1 MKSRGFSLKAV
12 LLSLALLLP
21 LVASCEVGL
30 GPAVDTA
37 APTLDIL
44 YPSASAIVQD
54 TFTIGGSCKDD
65 IGVAGITL
73 VVKNTSTGS
82 SKTVAATVDSVKG
95 TWSCVLNE
103 HNASKYPLTNGWELA
118 DGTYEI
124 SVTAMDASGH
134 SSGTS
139 SRTIDIDNTAPV
151 FIISSPG
158 VTKSRVETNGQTP
171 SAYGTVFTVSGTI
184 VDNHEIAEMNVK
196 FFDET
201 GREIPT
207 AKFSESSIPTAGGTE
222 VTIASYVVDDT
233 SNEYYKLYGPFGEIA
248 KNFFCE
254 IELKDSALKYST
266 STPTKEGNK
275 TKDVYLYD
283 DVYTRFLST
292 KSSKYGFSASNFMS
306 VLNGTYS
313 GNGINVASVKNEI
326 KSCVTD
332 TSVLAN
338 TLAFSLNPNADPT
351 YIVNGF
357 DLKHSGDI
365 IDVSKDAEGNSK
377 IQQAG
382 NNNTINISL
391 SAGLDGTLISPASVH
406 TWIYKFNTQAYR
418 VSQITPIINKV
429 RTKAKELHAKYW
441 DVNKKISSANS
452 ALFIQDMQNEI
463 PGLIN
468 IYDNTG
474 SKASSSAQVTVSC
487 NLPKTIASNNY
498 YIILVTGYDVDGTEI
513 AQSDYFGFIGM
524 STGERPTIAVTTPN
538 KNLDYRA
545 SSGSI
550 IFEGKATKG
559 DADLNRV
566 TASIK
571 VVDEDTGAELGTMT
585 GNAVLDSTGDTR
597 NWKLNLTDCNN
608 YSSLSCDGGS
618 GKNYLY
624 TATFTAEDTSNNTNE
639 TSISVH
645 VDATK
650 PVVTISSVTP
660 TVKGLEFDGSANT
673 YVNGKIAFT
682 ANVEEINLKNVKYE
696 VYVNGDAVAVKSKDL
711 GKVYSINKSDTQI
724 DTTNLRSGS
733 DGETIEIKVI
743 AEDNVGNIGFTTS
756 TIYNGNKAYVIKQ
769 DSDTPIF
776 KPSNFSIIPS
786 VSGINSTT
794 NAFRPSGQISAQVT
808 DDDGIDSI
816 LAEYSKNN
824 GTSWENLA
832 EWGSIAPTND
842 INGST
847 SYIVKYTIPDTMEEG
862 QYLIRFTVKDTEGNA
877 KGTFVDKTYI
887 GVYSKAPTIALAAEK
902 EYYKTG
908 DKVSVNGTVTS
919 KTASTLSGGSNT
931 PELKF
936 TGVNY
941 GTDVPFTD
949 TVTAAAA
956 TGRHT
961 SEYVVTDI
969 YGQTGQ
975 ATLTYTVDNT
985 LPEVSITSITPNVK
999 GFDATGKVYVNGE
1012 ISIAGKSNDNY
1023 ELAKLSY
1030 NVYEGTDSTGA
1041 LKSSGTITGALRES
1055 TAAAGSFA
1063 VNSDLNN
1070 WTIKIDT
1077 AAITGDIFVELE
1089 AEDVAGNKK
1098 TYSST
1103 QYNLEK
1109 NGVTGALS
1117 VNQETDRPVIKP
1129 NNFDTEKTH
1138 TAKGTSGAN
1147 GDSINGIGYS
1157 WESGEPVD
1165 NGNLFGT
1172 TSNNTISGL
1181 VTDDDGVAKVT
1192 VAYKMIYPT
1201 AAVSYSQEKT
1211 VASGSS
1217 TTASFSYELP
1227 AAEGIYEILIT
1238 AFDTEGNLTYSN
1250 TSYSQTR
1257 NAYNVGVVSGS
1268 PKIAVSTSS
1277 GSYFQHLADVNIFGT
1292 VSSGVDFTVTA
1303 TDDRAATPTP
1313 LAPLSI
1319 SASGKTKNFT
1329 HPLVTADAVSSGTEV
1344 KVTYSAKDIF
1354 GQTSTAEY
1362 TYTIDSEK
1370 PVVTTDNAK
1379 HDYAFKVRKDGADTV
1394 HDGNTRWY
1402 SATDLVLTGFYT
1414 DTVAGVKKVDYK
1426 LEFEET
1432 PAEGETPA
1440 VLTPSATGSLTTTTD
1455 GNGIYKFSSQVS
1467 KFKNGVN
1474 YITFT
1479 AEDNSKGSDQKGNRS
1494 TDNRIKIQVDTDS
1507 PLFAGSFVSTDNG
1520 VTSSK
1525 ASGTVTVNGKQK
1537 VILYGTITDPDS
1549 GVGSIEFTLN
1559 GQVVAPNSLL
1569 YTTSADTLTD
1579 WEKAKGAT
1587 YVSYSTV
1594 TNKTAITGWKAE
1606 FSNTKIVEGSLKAVV
1621 TDVAGS
1627 SAPNNILSFLKDD
1640 IAPAPTITTA
1650 SADVNGIND
1659 ISGTVDE
1666 ANSPASIQLFYA
1678 ISKWGTGNSATFST
1692 INDASVAGLT
1702 SRGWTEIPLDSDPEK
1717 TPVLGGYT
1725 QANKI
1730 YNWSFKNFN
1739 FNTAGGEKSAA
1750 KATGA
1755 SLGKSTLY
1763 ILPVVRDAA
1772 GNCNAFT
1779 IGDPDVSGNVKYTW
1793 DLSKAIPFTVDMNKD
1808 RPTIQVTNITD
1819 LNEDV
1824 ADADPDYVLMYG
1836 TNAQISGSIKDDDST
1851 ATNVVSLLIAAEKK
1865 ITAVDKTTK
1874 TVTFDDGKTAVY
1886 SDNNGTIT
1894 WSGIDNYGTTTLKKA
1909 SGDWTFTPSDFADGT
1924 KTVYFYAEDNAGAK
1938 FYTNNTSTLLQP
1950 YFQYKSSDAENNSSA
1965 LSYVSDKTSPSVS
1978 DVLVS
1983 TYDSKGTKT
1992 TADKSPST
2000 SLVVGGKKNQ
2010 KIELVVKAE
2019 DSSGVSGIAVSAK
2032 CGEAVV
2038 GKYKYGTV
2046 SAMDYPDADYT
2057 KLTATN
2063 VTVTGFETKLS
2074 IPVIDLSDAKF
2085 EDLAGTINVVVDIW
2099 DGCGLKGNGTYAFT
2113 LDNKKPTV
2121 SITSPANN
2129 AEKTGSID
2137 IVGTSYDNGSA
2148 DMDYT
2153 KIFIPMKTQVS
2164 LTDDQV
2170 AALTNF
2176 EDKTYTPAEL
2186 AALKSGGLLTNIA
2199 DGDEKIWTF
2208 KFAEDKDKFYKFSTY
2223 DTSDFSAEVNGL
2235 WKIPVYVVAADKL
2248 GNITVV
2254 RDFVINHNPDGDK
2267 PKIDFTYPT
2276 TENYEKK
2283 NDVELVDTDYKLTA
2297 KGYVT
2302 LGGTIRLTGS
2312 AEIPS
2317 GTTTLSKVYVQVAD
2331 ANGKFNA
2338 DDKTKAT
2345 GTYAFENVKDAD
2357 GAGILN
2363 GFATTADKDA
2373 WWGIE
2378 AKSTSSS
2385 WYLNINANGKMNP
2398 SEAGQVNKIIVRAC
2412 GVNAEG
2418 KVGAWSNPINIR
2430 IDNSAPTAEFT
2441 LVQYSDIADGFAG
2454 SVNATALSG
2463 KTPSGTDECKDGK
2476 YLKGQWFIQADITD
2490 ENNINESSIK
2500 VTGSST
2506 TLYKKAITPS
2516 GRNGFRVWIP
2526 IKKDLA
2532 AGKTSVTY
2540 TIEAEDT
2547 GDSTPH
2553 SFKQSFEF
2561 YIDNT
2566 APEIKTLK
2574 GNGDDITTNTKV
2586 VEKSY
2591 TYTIEGDIIEA
2602 GSGLETVLFFFSRG
2616 DKVNGASIANKVFL
2630 DPMTYNTSTDDAKV
2644 PLTELNTRTEDDANV
2659 YGKTAT
2665 GVQTEKNS
2673 FTVTSGVNPSTDT
2686 HIRVGGLIYIGGK
2699 YRRIESISGNTV
2711 TFNSNTDGNATSVT
2725 FIYGQVVDNAA
2736 SETVATKT
2744 GHSFTFDRSS
2754 DDGDE
2759 MPENLHKAKPNYDW
2773 TASIHSINLP
2783 DGPATLTILAIDAA
2797 GNISAITKDIYVSNS
2812 APRIA
2817 KVYLGTNIDRS
2828 TKYDDDEFVEY
2839 SWYDE
2844 EGAVDTKTL
2853 ATRSSPNGLFT
2864 IKNGLAVVPEVIGG
2878 NGTLKMAFK
2887 KGAASSDPVTKAAS
2901 TLAKLFD
2908 QAASTVIGLARAAVS
2923 SDYEQPAFVLTNN
2936 DLNGGTA
2943 PTAAGDGVNKAMSF
2957 TFWDETDETVQGTN
2971 SQCAVLYVTDFT
2983 LDLVD
2988 GNAPTVDVRPFFWKS
3003 KKLNSIYQT
3012 PGKEGKEVNGH
3023 IELEDDLPAGLKTK
3037 YGADPKVSG
3046 KIVFRGVSYDDVCL
3060 SGIFVKYSNMSFAN
3074 SAAGETGDPAE
3085 YACAARYNSTTREW
3099 TLAAATMATDG
3110 WEFKILNSVDDNDDI
3125 FAVSDAYYGQ
3135 TGHKVA
3141 WELSIDTE
3149 KVDCNLNQSLSVVA
3163 LDMSKNKTSTTSALT
3178 DSTDGKYNRPSYQ
3191 MDIVPYV
3198 TGVTTK
3204 LSSLKTKTPSVYSRT
3219 ALGHYGVGDTET
3231 LDLTGFNLGAAA
3243 TVADEKGNTATV
3255 SNGKVAV
3262 GSLVSGK
3269 WTVKVNNIESLN
3281 NANSNDANGMTVT
3294 KSSGASTVVKPL
3306 KEADTDDLEYYYNSQ
3321 SNGDN
3326 NLLLTD
3332 DLVVDVWHI
3341 TERAAM
3347 PEKSTILEPTMK
3359 INQVNDKVGFAFVN
3373 GSDFFSMGDDTLSY
3387 RLYQKNYADYRY
3399 VSFTYDDLG
3408 RSFGTAAGLDT
3419 EPSYPLAGRFT
3430 LFSSLWKD
3438 NISTTNKDANYNGNG
3453 GLRIDSMGV
3462 PTGIVAQG
3470 VMVNSGYPDVYRFRS
3485 PSIATAVH
3493 GSNTSVY
3500 LAYVD
3505 VIQGQIRLRC
3515 GETAPSNKGEFGDFT
3530 DNYGYSNRGNGLEEV
3545 RLSNWGGNDAKRAYE
3560 VKNDKFSLIAGK
3572 DYQHVL
3578 SGTSGQANATYY
3590 DTNYSAGEYVSIAV
3604 IPGTTYAT
3612 DKLVAV
3618 WYDGVDC
3625 YYSYVVNPGAGKDLG
3640 DGSSATPQT
3649 GSWRTPI
3656 KIFSEGGEH
3665 CQIAVDALGGIHI
3678 AGYVDGA
3685 VKYAYLSQYNAS
3697 FDMNNVVTV
3706 DNYDTV
3712 GQGLSIE
3719 TYVKTISVGGSN
3731 VERAVPVISYY
3742 MGAKQGRAKIAYL
3755 ADPEEGADFSY
3766 TADGTNSDTEFT
3778 GAWEVKLVPNFGG
3791 VLNDRIS
3798 VGLWKYIATNGT
3810 NLKGHLKSSITTAT
3824 GSSTSSQGT
3833 VYGNGTSNPIIGYA
3847 TRSGPTY
3854 SIETAQMK

>member
-30 GPAVDTA
+30 GSAVDTV

-44 YPSASAIVQD
+44 YPPASAIVQD

-65 IGVAGITL
+65 IGVALITL

-82 SKTVAATVDSVKG
+82 SKTVAAKVDPIKG

-103 HNASKYPLTNGWELA
+103 YNASKYPLTNGWELA

-158 VTKSRVETNGQTP
+158 VTKSRVETNGQAP

-184 VDNHEIAEMNVK
+184 VDNHEIAEMNIK

-233 SNEYYKLYGPFGEIA
+233 SNEYYKLYGPFGVIA

-254 IELKDSALKYST
+254 IELKDSAVKYST
-266 STPTKEGNK
+266 STPTKAGNK
-275 TKDVYLYD
+275 TTDVYLYD

-292 KSSKYGFSASNFMS
+292 KSSKYGLSASNFMS

-313 GNGINVASVKNEI
+313 GNEINVASVKNEI
-326 KSCVTD
+326 RSCVTN

-406 TWIYKFNTQAYR
+406 TWIYKFNTQAYK
-418 VSQITPIINKV
+418 VSDITPIINKV

-441 DVNKKISSANS
+441 DDNKKISPANS
-452 ALFIQDMQNEI
+452 ALFIQDMQTEI

-524 STGERPTIAVTTPN
+524 STGERPTIAVTTPS
-538 KNLDYRA
+538 KNLDYCA

-550 IFEGKATKG
+550 IFKGKASKG
-559 DADLNRV
+559 DADLNKV
-566 TASIK
+566 KASIK

-585 GNAVLDSTGDTR
+585 GNAVLDPTGDTR
-597 NWKLNLTDCNN
+597 NWTLNLTDCNN
-608 YSSLSCDGGS
+608 YSSLSCAGGS

-624 TATFTAEDTSNNTNE
+624 TATFTVEDTSNNTNE

-650 PVVTISSVTP
+650 PIVTISSVTP

-696 VYVNGDAVAVKSKDL
+696 VYVNGDAVPVMSKDL

-724 DTTNLRSGS
+724 DTTNLRAGS
-733 DGETIEIKVI
+733 DGETIVIKVI
-743 AEDNVGNIGFTTS
+743 AEDNVGNTGFTTS

-776 KPSNFSIIPS
+776 KPSNFSIIPN

-794 NAFRPSGQISAQVT
+794 NAFRPNGQISAQVT

-824 GTSWENLA
+824 GTSWANLA

-847 SYIVKYTIPDTMEEG
+847 SYIAKYTIPDTMEEG
-862 QYLIRFTVKDTEGNA
+862 QYLIKFTVKDIEGNA
-877 KGTFVDKTYI
+877 KGTFVDQTYI

-941 GTDVPFTD
+941 GTDIPFTD

-961 SEYVVTDI
+961 LEYVVTDI

-999 GFDATGKVYVNGE
+999 GFDATGKVYVNGK
-1012 ISIAGKSNDNY
+1012 ISIAGKSSDNY

-1030 NVYEGTDSTGA
+1030 KVYEGTDSTGT

-1055 TAAAGSFA
+1055 TSAAGSFA

-1077 AAITGDIFVELE
+1077 AAITKDIFVELE

-1201 AAVSYSQEKT
+1201 PDASYSPEKT

-1227 AAEGIYEILIT
+1227 QAEGIYEIRIT
-1238 AFDTEGNLTYSN
+1238 AFDTEGNQTYSE

-1268 PKIAVSTSS
+1268 PKIAVTTSS

-1303 TDDRAATPTP
+1303 TDNRAATPTP

-1319 SASGKTKNFT
+1319 SGSGKTKNFT
-1329 HPLVTADAVSSGTEV
+1329 HPLVTADAVASGTEI

-1370 PVVTTDNAK
+1370 PVITTDNAK

-1394 HDGNTRWY
+1394 HDGNTSWY

-1426 LEFEET
+1426 LEFE
-1432 PAEGETPA
+1432 ETPA

-1479 AEDNSKGSDQKGNRS
+1479 AEDNSKDSDQNGNRS
-1494 TDNRIKIQVDTDS
+1494 TDNRIRIQVDTDS
-1507 PLFAGSFVSTDNG
+1507 PIFAGNFVSTDNG

-1537 VILYGTITDPDS
+1537 VILYGTITDPAS

-1559 GQVVAPNSLL
+1559 GKIVAPSSLL

-1579 WEKAKGAT
+1579 WEKAKGAA

-1606 FSNTKIVEGSLKAVV
+1606 FSNTVIVDGSLKAVV

-1640 IAPAPTITTA
+1640 IAPVPTITTA
-1650 SADVNGIND
+1650 SADINGIND

-1678 ISKWGTGNSATFST
+1678 TSKWGTGNSATFST
-1692 INDASVAGLT
+1692 INDASVAELT
-1702 SRGWTEIPLDSDPEK
+1702 RRGWTEIPLDSDPEK

-1739 FNTAGGEKSAA
+1739 FNTAGGENSAA

-1779 IGDPDVSGNVKYTW
+1779 IGDPDASGNVKYTW
-1793 DLSKAIPFTVDMNKD
+1793 DLSKAITFTVDMNKD
-1808 RPTIQVTNITD
+1808 RPTLQVTNITD

-1824 ADADPDYVLMYG
+1824 ADADPNYVLMYG

-1865 ITAVDKTTK
+1865 ITAVDTTTK
-1874 TVTFDDGKTAVY
+1874 TVTFGDGKTAVY
-1886 SDNNGTIT
+1886 SENNGTIT
-1894 WSGIDNYGTTTLKKA
+1894 WSGTDNYGTTTLKKA

-1924 KTVYFYAEDNAGAK
+1924 KTVYFYVEDNAGAK
-1938 FYTNNTSTLLQP
+1938 FYTNNASTLLQP

-1983 TYDSKGTKT
+1983 TFDSTGTKT

-2010 KIELVVKAE
+2010 KIEFVVKAE
-2019 DSSGVSGIAVSAK
+2019 DSSGIRGIAVSAK
-2032 CGEAVV
+2032 CGETVV

-2046 SAMDYPDADYT
+2046 SATDYPDADYT

-2063 VTVTGFETKLS
+2063 VTVTGSETKLS
-2074 IPVIDLSDAKF
+2074 IPAIDLSDAKF

-2164 LTDDQV
+2164 LTDDQI

-2186 AALKSGGLLTNIA
+2186 AALKSGGLLTNIS

-2223 DTSDFSAEVNGL
+2223 DTSDFSTEVNGL
-2235 WKIPVYVVAADKL
+2235 WKIPVYVVAADNL

-2254 RDFVINHNPDGDK
+2254 RDFAINHNPDGDK

-2283 NDVELVDTDYKLTA
+2283 NDVELVDPDYKLTA

-2331 ANGKFNA
+2331 ANGKFDDA
-2338 DDKTKAT
+2338 DKTKAT

-2357 GAGILN
+2357 DAGILN
-2363 GFATTADKDA
+2363 GFATTADKNA

-2441 LVQYSDIADGFAG
+2441 LVQYSDIADGFAA
-2454 SVNATALSG
+2454 SVTATALSG
-2463 KTPSGTDECKDGK
+2463 KTPAGTDECKDGK

-2574 GNGDDITTNTKV
+2574 GNGDEITTNTKV

-2616 DKVNGASIANKVFL
+2616 DKVNGATIANKVFL

-2644 PLTELNTRTEDDANV
+2644 PLTELETRKEDGATV
-2659 YGKTAT
+2659 YGKTVT
-2665 GVQTEKNS
+2665 GNQTEKNS
-2673 FTVTSGVNPSTDT
+2673 FNVTSGVNPSSDT

-2797 GNISAITKDIYVSNS
+2797 GNISATTKDIYVSNS

-2828 TKYDDDEFVEY
+2828 TKFDDDEFVEY

-2878 NGTLKMAFK
+2878 NGTLKMSFK
-2887 KGAASSDPVTKAAS
+2887 KDAASSDPVTKAAS

-2936 DLNGGTA
+2936 DLNGGSA

-3023 IELEDDLPAGLKTK
+3023 IELEDDLPDGLKSK

-3046 KIVFRGVSYDDVCL
+3046 KVVFRGVSYDDVCL
-3060 SGIFVKYSNMSFAN
+3060 SGIFVKFSNMSFAN
-3074 SAAGETGDPAE
+3074 SAAGETGDPAG

-3149 KVDCNLNQSLSVVA
+3149 KVDCNSNQSLSVVA

-3231 LDLTGFNLGAAA
+3231 LDLTGFNLGATA

-3262 GSLVSGK
+3262 GNLVSGK

-3306 KEADTDDLEYYYNSQ
+3306 KEAGADDLEYYYNSQ

-3341 TERAAM
+3341 TPRAAM

-3373 GSDFFSMGDDTLSY
+3373 GSDYFSMGDDTLSY

-3399 VSFTYDDLG
+3399 VSFTYDDMG

-3430 LFSSLWKD
+3430 LFSSLWKN
-3438 NISTTNKDANYNGNG
+3438 NISTDNKDANYNGKG

-3470 VMVNSGYPDVYRFRS
+3470 EMVNSGYPDVYRFRS
-3485 PSIATAVH
+3485 PSITTAVH

-3515 GETAPSNKGEFGDFT
+3515 GETAPSSKSEFGDFT
-3530 DNYGYSNRGNGLEEV
+3530 DNYGYSNRGNGLQEV
-3545 RLSNWGGNDAKRAYE
+3545 RLSDWGGNDAKRTFE
-3560 VKNDKFSLIAGK
+3560 VKNNKFSLIAGK
-3572 DYQHVL
+3572 DYQNVL
-3578 SGTSGQANATYY
+3578 SGTPGQANATYY

-3618 WYDGVDC
+3618 WYDGFDC

-3640 DGSSATPQT
+3640 DGSSANPSA

-3685 VKYAYLSQYNAS
+3685 VKYAYLSQYNVA
-3697 FDMNNVVTV
+3697 FDMNDIVTV

-3766 TADGTNSDTEFT
+3766 TADGANSDTEFT
-3778 GAWEVKLVPNFGG
+3778 GAWEVKLVPNLGG
-3791 VLNDRIS
+3791 ILNDRIN
-3798 VGLWKYIATNGT
+3798 VGLWKYTATNGT
-3810 NLKGHLKSSITTAT
+3810 NHKGHLKSRITSTT
-3824 GSSTSSQGT
+3824 GSSTNEQGT
-3833 VYGNGTSNPIIGYA
+3833 VYGNGTSNPIVGYA
-3847 TRSGPTY
+3847 TRSGATY